1 MSRNRN
7 TRALGEYIVNK
18 RENDGMV
25 CIDVS
30 LSDTALYD
38 PMSIGFYKE
47 INSDIYSY
55 IEEKANLIPHTIPLK
70 IRFHGI
76 KITEAEENEVRQI
89 MEKHYS
95 VMLLDKQW
103 DKITSTRKLIVMSVF
118 GVIMLAIYF
127 YLSLFAENPVL
138 VELFSVLGSF
148 SLWEAAGSFL
158 LERPGLK
165 RECKDIEQF
174 RDQTIEFCN

>member
-1 MSRNRN
+1 MLRNRN
-7 TRALGEYIVNK
+7 TKALGEYIINK
-18 RENDGMV
+18 REKDGTV
-25 CIDVS
+25 CIDVNI
-30 LSDTALYD
+30 SDTELYE
-38 PMSIGFYKE
+38 PMSIGFDKE
-47 INSDIYSY
+47 INNDIYSY

-89 MEKHYS
+89 MQKHYS

-103 DKITSTRKLIVMSVF
+103 DRITNTRKLIVMSVF
-118 GVIMLAIYF
+118 GVAMLAVYF

-174 RDQTIEFCN
+174 REQTIEFCN